1 MCDPVTALV
10 ATGTLVSAYGSFAT
24 SQAQASA
31 IKANAAADRQQA
43 YQNELDYRDQARTKL
58 ASQIAALSDRG
69 VDISSGTP
77 LALMRQSARNQEID
91 ALRIRADGINKYNA
105 QRYQASNV
113 LRSGMFTAGGQLLM
127 GAASSAKLAGLSSIG
142 QAPLNPTT
150 PNLGNLGIQ
159 NMPTPRLPGLGP

>member
-10 ATGTLVSAYGSFAT
+10 ATGTLVSAYGAFSS

-31 IKANAAADRQQA
+31 MKANARADLEQG

-77 LALMRQSARNQEID
+77 LDLMRASARNQEVD
-91 ALRIRADGINKYNA
+91 ALRVRADGLNKYNA
-105 QRYQASNV
+105 QRAQASNT
-113 LRSGMFTAGGQLLM
+113 LKTGMFTAGGQLLM
-127 GAASSAKLAGLSSIG
+127 GAAQSAKLAGL
-142 QAPLNPTT
+142 
-150 PNLGNLGIQ
+150 GNLGKAFGSSSAAAGS
-159 NMPTPRLPGLGP
+159 TGWAGADSFAAVG